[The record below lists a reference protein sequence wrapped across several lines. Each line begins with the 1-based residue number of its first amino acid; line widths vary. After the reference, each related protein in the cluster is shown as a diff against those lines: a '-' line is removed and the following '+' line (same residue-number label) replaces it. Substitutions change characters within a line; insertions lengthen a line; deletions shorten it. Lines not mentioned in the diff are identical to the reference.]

1 MAKQASNP
9 FMFDA
14 EKMAEMFKV
23 PGMDKWLQQA
33 NAPFELMMETQR
45 KNFEALV
52 EANKVAASGYQDLY
66 ERMVGI
72 FEESL
77 GRAKAQVER
86 VQGQEVSAEAAAK
99 NAEVMKEA
107 FDKALADVRE
117 LSEMAQKANAG
128 AFDVIRA
135 RTEEAIDEFRGAAEK
150 IAA

>member
-1 MAKQASNP
+1 MAKQANP

-14 EKMAEMFKV
+14 EKMGEMFKV
-23 PGMDKWLQQA
+23 PGMDKWFAQA
-33 NAPFELMMETQR
+33 NAPFELLFEVQR

-52 EANKVAASGYQDLY
+52 EANKVAASGYQELY
-66 ERMVGI
+66 ERMTGI

-77 GRAKAQVER
+77 GRARAQVER
-86 VQGQEVSAEAAAK
+86 AQGQEVSAEAAAK

-117 LSEMAQKANAG
+117 LSEMATKANAG

-135 RTEEAIDEFRGAAEK
+135 RTEEAVNEFRGVAEK
-150 IAA
+150 MAA

>member
-1 MAKQASNP
+1 MAKQANP
-9 FMFDA
+9 FMFEA

-23 PGMDKWLQQA
+23 PGLDRWFAQA
-33 NAPFELMMETQR
+33 NVPLEMMIDVQR
-45 KNFEALV
+45 RNFEALV

-66 ERMVGI
+66 ERMVNI

-77 GRAKAQVER
+77 GRAKEQADR

-99 NAEVMKEA
+99 NAEIMKEA
-107 FDKALADVRE
+107 FEKALADVRE

-135 RTEEAIDEFRGAAEK
+135 RTEEAIGEFRGVAEK
-150 IAA
+150 MSA

>member
-1 MAKQASNP
+1 MAKQANP
-9 FMFDA
+9 FVFDA
-14 EKMAEMFKV
+14 DKMAEMFKV
-23 PGMDKWLQQA
+23 PGMDQWLQQA
-33 NAPFELMMETQR
+33 NAPLELIMDVQR

-77 GRAKAQVER
+77 GRAKEQVDR

-99 NAEVMKEA
+99 NAETMKEA
-107 FDKALADVRE
+107 FDKALTDVRE

-135 RTEEAIDEFRGAAEK
+135 RTEKAVEEFRGAAEK
-150 IAA
+150 MTA